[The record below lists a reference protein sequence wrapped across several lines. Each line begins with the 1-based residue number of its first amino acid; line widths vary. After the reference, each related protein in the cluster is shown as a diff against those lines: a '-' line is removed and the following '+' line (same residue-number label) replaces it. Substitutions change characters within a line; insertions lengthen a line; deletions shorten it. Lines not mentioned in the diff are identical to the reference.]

1 MEHVLCGAT
10 YIKSLKILKII
21 FMKKSIPAFAILLSG
36 SILFAACNGSNSN
49 NTNTD
54 STTTSSTMTSDT
66 NKMDHTMTSSSD
78 TANNMTVAALDDA
91 SKKFIEDA
99 GKGGMME
106 VDLGNMAI
114 NNASSQAVK
123 DFGKMM
129 VDDHTKLNN
138 ELKDLADKKNVQIP
152 ATVSEKQQKEMD
164 QILNFNVPLN
174 IELLDQIVHTMYT
187 STNKNDVIT
196 ITFSYLFLSKNFLF
210 LFSFDN
216 KIFFAF
222 YFKEKKYSSFFFFF

>member
-138 ELKDLADKKNVQIP
+138 ELKDVATKKNVSVP
-152 ATVSEKQQKEMD
+152 AAVGEDHKKDMD
-164 QILNFNVPLN
+164 
-174 IELLDQIVHTMYT
+174 E
-187 STNKNDVIT
+187 
-196 ITFSYLFLSKNFLF
+196 LSKKTGND
-210 LFSFDN
+210 FD
-216 KIFFAF
+216 KAYVKMMVKDHKEDIDE
-222 YFKEKKYSSFFFFF
+222 FKKASQNLTDNDLKTLATNALPVLQKHLDAIQAIQKKM

>member
-10 YIKSLKILKII
+10 YIKSSKILKIN

-36 SILFAACNGSNSN
+36 SILFAACNGSNSDKN
-49 NTNTD
+49 NPD
-54 STTTSSTMTSDT
+54 STTTSSTMRSDT

-78 TANNMTVAALDDA
+78 TANNMTVAVLDDA

-114 NNASSQAVK
+114 TNASSQAVK

-138 ELKDLADKKNVQIP
+138 QLKDVASKKNVSVP
-152 ATVSEKQQKEMD
+152 ATVGNDQKKDMD
-164 QILNFNVPLN
+164 
-174 IELLDQIVHTMYT
+174 D
-187 STNKNDVIT
+187 
-196 ITFSYLFLSKNFLF
+196 LSKKTGND
-210 LFSFDN
+210 FDKAYVKMMVKDHKEDIDEFKKASQN
-216 KIFFAF
+216 LTDNDLKTFATNALPVLQ
-222 YFKEKKYSSFFFFF
+222 KHLDAIQAIQKKM